1 MPDGP
6 SEELR
11 ELETLIKRRVASDH
25 NFAEIVCSLGRWLM
39 SIATPAPIVKEV
51 ESIIASKSPAPEIIA
66 TTKANVLEDPA
77 TNQDVKNLMSKFSG
91 DVSPKISIAEQ
102 PRVAIRPPELDYRF
116 AKLCEMSA
124 RMRLKCDA
132 CLWIHQ
138 RNQIGFDAVK
148 DERTILILRA
158 GEIQPCH
165 LWMIGKTFTPTLKV
179 DWLLLSGFF
188 AACADI
194 LEVIREYPEKFNK
207 NHVLFDLACEA
218 QLALRSAIVNATITH
233 VTDLDQGAMFAWCR
247 DEGLLSNRS
256 SSFMSNDD
264 RIAHVAPSDISMRI
278 AAERELLHTSQARQ
292 RETSHN
298 LKKISYHIKLLSE
311 NPQEADSHWRK
322 IVTTVDAMHELGFSL
337 SEKELVRLFADDDLL
352 ESLPQEI
359 AALPNM
365 SELLRYV
372 DRSIAASEKETQPR
386 PSRQWSAEVS
396 SVRSALSGKR
406 LVIIGGDERL
416 HASTNIKAAF
426 SLGELDWVA
435 AKSHTSLDEFTA
447 AISNPKTA
455 VVLLMIRWCSHNY
468 TKLQKL
474 CKELGVP
481 FVRLPGGYNANTIA
495 HEITE
500 QAGEG
505 LGIS

>member
-25 NFAEIVCSLGRWLM
+25 NFAEIVGSIGRWLM
-39 SIATPAPIVKEV
+39 SIATPAPKVNEV
-51 ESIIASKSPAPEIIA
+51 ESIIASECPAPEIIVA
-66 TTKANVLEDPA
+66 TNANVLEKLA
-77 TNQDVKNLMSKFSG
+77 TNEDVKSLMSKFSG

-102 PRVAIRPPELDYRF
+102 PRIASSPPELDYRF
-116 AKLCEMSA
+116 AKLSEMSA
-124 RMRLKCDA
+124 RMRLKSDA
-132 CLWIHQ
+132 CVWLHR
-138 RNQIGFDAVK
+138 RNQVGFDAVK
-148 DERTILILRA
+148 DERAIIISRTA
-158 GEIQPCH
+158 EIQPCL
-165 LWMIGKTFTPTLKV
+165 LWMLGTAVVPTPKV
-179 DWLLLSGFF
+179 DWLLISGFF

-194 LEVIREYPEKFNK
+194 LEVIREYPEKFHTS
-207 NHVLFDLACEA
+207 HVLFDLACEA
-218 QLALRSAIVNATITH
+218 QLALRGALLNATITR
-233 VTDLDQGAMFAWCR
+233 VTDLDQGALFAWCR
-247 DEGLLSNRS
+247 DEGLLSNRYS
-256 SSFMSNDD
+256 PFMSNDD
-264 RIAHVAPSDISMRI
+264 RIAHVAPADISMRI
-278 AAERELLHTSQARQ
+278 ATQRELLQTSQARQ
-292 RETSHN
+292 RETSNN

-337 SEKELVRLFADDDLL
+337 SEKELVRLFADDELL

-359 AALPNM
+359 AALPNI
-365 SELLRYV
+365 SELMRFV
-372 DRSIAASEKETQPR
+372 DRTIAASEKETEPL
-386 PSRQWSAEVS
+386 PSRQWSAEVL
-396 SVRSALSGKR
+396 SVREALSGKR

-416 HASTNIKAAF
+416 HARSSIESAF

-447 AISNPKTA
+447 AISNPNTA
-455 VVLLMIRWCSHNY
+455 VVLLMIRWCSHSY

-500 QAGEG
+500 QAAEG